1 MRNFLEDEDKESDS
15 ETVQNTTT
23 TFCDDED
30 ISDCEEA
37 EVVSCSEESTLGT
50 DLHSSSSSSEEK
62 KKLYKLLVFIGVKI
76 DTSGLKI
83 HLARDN
89 IITQRPGL
97 AGEAREKMNMTETES
112 WQLLI
117 PDDLIEI
124 VCLHTNE
131 KITEFTEKY
140 SSQASHTDHV
150 SLLEMKAFF
159 GLLLLAGVFKSGN
172 EDVDSL

>member
-1 MRNFLEDEDKESDS
+1 MSGFLNLNQIAQLLEDENKESDS

-37 EVVSCSEESTLGT
+37 GVVSCSEESTLGT
-50 DLHSSSSSSEEK
+50 DLDSSSSSSEEEEETIQTPGFIRGK
-62 KKLYKLLVFIGVKI
+62 NRYKWSKNPPSSSRV
-76 DTSGLKI
+76 
-83 HLARDN
+83 
-89 IITQRPGL
+89 IITQCLGL

-131 KITEFTEKY
+131 KITEFTENY
-140 SSQASHTDHV
+140 SSQGAHTDHDLKDKEVMSV
-150 SLLEMKAFF
+150 SK
-159 GLLLLAGVFKSGN
+159 
-172 EDVDSL
+172 

>member
-1 MRNFLEDEDKESDS
+1 MSGFLNLDQIAQLLEDEDKESDS

-50 DLHSSSSSSEEK
+50 DLDSSSSSSEEEEETIQTPGFYRGK
-62 KKLYKLLVFIGVKI
+62 NRYKWSKNPPSSSRVRQ
-76 DTSGLKI
+76 
-83 HLARDN
+83 HN

-117 PDDLIEI
+117 RDDLIEI

-140 SSQASHTDHV
+140 SSQGAHQ
-150 SLLEMKAFF
+150 
-159 GLLLLAGVFKSGN
+159 
-172 EDVDSL
+172 